1 MKRVHVLEFTTGLP
15 QTALAS
21 LEAHDGAAWV
31 IDVEGGRILA
41 STVKGA
47 ALLGLVGGASAPLI
61 DASTPALAR
70 LRALAVQPPA
80 NDDRT
85 WEILVFWTRTGTVR
99 PRCRVQ
105 FLDGDTRSLALVA
118 APFEAAPV
126 RPSTA
131 PLPLP
136 ADGDVSA
143 SLEEIARRIREG
155 PIDITRRR
163 PPRDE
168 AEESEPTA
176 KADAPAAPSD
186 APVTGTEPETTPDP
200 APAAEPEAAPRD
212 ALDRTVSVS
221 ERASLAHELKTPLSA
236 IAAAAE
242 IMKDE
247 RFGPLGASRYVDYA
261 TDILSSA
268 VHMLTIIDRM
278 LAEGGTHHDLNFV
291 EIDPGAVLTAAVS
304 ELTPLA
310 ERAGIGLALELE
322 PSLPHIVAD
331 ATSLRQMV
339 FNLVTNALKFTNRGG
354 QVTVA
359 VRYSVD
365 GPLAISVA
373 DTGHGMTRADID
385 RLLDTR
391 FTSGAHKQN
400 GQNGSHGL
408 GLGLPLVKALATA
421 NGAELVIDSA
431 PGLGT
436 TASVVFKKER
446 VIPV

>member
-1 MKRVHVLEFTTGLP
+1 MKRVHVLEFAADLP

-47 ALLGLVGGASAPLI
+47 ALLGLVGGATTAPLL

-70 LRALAVQPPA
+70 LRALAALPPA
-80 NDDRT
+80 DDRT
-85 WEILVFWTRTGTVR
+85 WETLVFWTRTGTVR

-105 FLDGDTRSLALVA
+105 FLDGDARSLALVA
-118 APFEAAPV
+118 APFEAAAARVPPAPV
-126 RPSTA
+126 PT
-131 PLPLP
+131 PQP
-136 ADGDVSA
+136 AGDDFSV

-155 PIDITRRR
+155 PIDLTRAR
-163 PPRDE
+163 PQRE
-168 AEESEPTA
+168 AAEESEQTA
-176 KADAPAAPSD
+176 EAHAPAAASD
-186 APVTGTEPETTPDP
+186 EQSP
-200 APAAEPEAAPRD
+200 APEPAAAAEPASVPADVPDE
-212 ALDRTVSVS
+212 TVSVS
-221 ERASLAHELKTPLSA
+221 QRAALAHELKTPLSA
-236 IAAAAE
+236 VAAAAE

-247 RFGPLGASRYVDYA
+247 RFGPLGSSRYVDYA

-268 VHMLTIIDRM
+268 LHMLTIIDRM

-291 EIDPGAVLTAAVS
+291 EIDLGAVLTAAVS
-304 ELTPLA
+304 ELMPLA
-310 ERAGIGLALELE
+310 ERAGIGLSLELE
-322 PSLPHIVAD
+322 PSLPHVVAD

-339 FNLVTNALKFTNRGG
+339 FNLVTNAIKFTNRGG
-354 QVTVA
+354 EVTVA
-359 VRYSVD
+359 VRYSID
-365 GPLAISVA
+365 GPLAVSVA

-391 FTSGAHKQN
+391 LASALHKQN